1 MIHRDFRTQ
10 RFARP
15 PSACY
20 DRKGEREMPFAT
32 IELVIIILLIIV
44 NGVFAMSETA
54 FVSARKVRLQQR
66 ANEGD
71 TKALAA
77 LEMANAPNR
86 LLSTVQLG
94 ITLIGIIAGAFG
106 GATIAQGLAVYLR
119 PIPLLSRYS
128 DAIAFTIVVIV
139 ITYLSLVI
147 GELVPKR
154 IALNNPERIAMLM
167 VTPMRVLSA
176 IASPFIYLLSISTE
190 GILRL
195 IGLRPSSEPPI
206 TEEEINVLIEEGIQ
220 IGTFAAAEHDMIE
233 RIFRLADRRVS
244 TLMTHRPGIV
254 SLDADDPPQA
264 ISQRIRESTYSRF
277 PVCRGS
283 LDNVLGMVHVKD
295 LLVQC
300 LAGQPLEVQAA
311 LQEPLYVIES
321 TSTLKVLELFKK
333 TGKQAALVIQ
343 EYGDITGLITLND
356 ILEAI
361 VGDISSRDDLENP
374 QAIQREDGSWL
385 FDGMLPI
392 DEFKEIL
399 HIREM
404 PEESRGEYE
413 TLAGF
418 VLVEL
423 GRVPAVDDH
432 FEWDRFRFEVVDMD
446 GRRIDKILV
455 QPIKDHESKQ
465 AS

>member
-1 MIHRDFRTQ
+1 
-10 RFARP
+10 
-15 PSACY
+15 
-20 DRKGEREMPFAT
+20 MPIAT

-119 PIPLLSRYS
+119 AIPWLSRYS

-206 TEEEINVLIEEGIQ
+206 TEEEINVLIEEGTQ
-220 IGTFAAAEHDMIE
+220 IGTFAAAEQDMVE

-244 TLMTHRPGIV
+244 ALMTHRPDIV
-254 SLDADDPPQA
+254 WLDADDPPQA

-321 TSTLKVLELFKK
+321 TSTLKVLELFKR
-333 TGKQAALVIQ
+333 TGQQAALVIQ
-343 EYGDITGLITLND
+343 EYGDIEGLITLHD

-361 VGDISSRDDLENP
+361 VGDISSREDVEHP
-374 QAIQREDGSWL
+374 QAVQREDSSWL
-385 FDGMLPI
+385 FDGLLPI
-392 DEFKEIL
+392 EEVKDIL
-399 HIREM
+399 HIREL
-404 PEESRGEYE
+404 PDEASGGYD

-418 VLVEL
+418 VLMQL
-423 GRVPAVDDH
+423 GRIPRTGDH
-432 FEWDRFRFEVVDMD
+432 FKWGNYRFEVLDMD
-446 GRRIDKILV
+446 GRRIDKVLV
-455 QPIKDHESKQ
+455 QPVRADDSHPTHK
-465 AS
+465 A

>member
-10 RFARP
+10 RFAMP
-15 PSACY
+15 LSACY

-77 LEMANAPNR
+77 LEMANSPNR

-94 ITLIGIIAGAFG
+94 ITLIGIVAGAFG

-119 PIPLLSRYS
+119 AVPWLSAYK

-154 IALNNPERIAMLM
+154 IALNNPERIAILM

-206 TEEEINVLIEEGIQ
+206 TEEEINVLIEEGTQ

-244 TLMTHRPGIV
+244 ALMTHRPDIV
-254 SLDADDPPQA
+254 WLDADDPPQA

-283 LDNVLGMVHVKD
+283 LDNVLGMVHVKG

-300 LAGQPLEVQAA
+300 LGDQPLEVQAA
-311 LQEPLYVIES
+311 LQEPLFVIES
-321 TSTLKVLELFKK
+321 TSTLKVLELFKQ
-333 TGKQAALVIQ
+333 TGQQAALVIQ
-343 EYGDITGLITLND
+343 EYGDIEGLITLHD
-356 ILEAI
+356 
-361 VGDISSRDDLENP
+361 
-374 QAIQREDGSWL
+374 
-385 FDGMLPI
+385 
-392 DEFKEIL
+392 IL
-399 HIREM
+399 HIREL
-404 PEESRGEYE
+404 PDEATGGYD

-418 VLVEL
+418 VLLQL
-423 GRVPAVDDH
+423 GRIPTTGDH
-432 FEWDRFRFEVVDMD
+432 FEWGNYRFEVLDMD
-446 GRRIDKILV
+446 GRRIDKVLV
-455 QPIKDHESKQ
+455 QPVRADDSHPTHK
-465 AS
+465 A